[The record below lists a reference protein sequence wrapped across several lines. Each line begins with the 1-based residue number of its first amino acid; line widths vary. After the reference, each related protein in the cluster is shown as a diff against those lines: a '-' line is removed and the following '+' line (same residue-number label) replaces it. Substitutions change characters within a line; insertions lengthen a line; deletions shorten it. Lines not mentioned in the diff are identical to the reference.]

1 MEELQSIKLSPL
13 VTIDILVK
21 TFDLA
26 SSVGLILTNE
36 EKNYILKLKP
46 FEPAE
51 SILSKQRGAQRWVIE
66 TSNVVRSSFVFV
78 IKIYKKT
85 LI

>member
-1 MEELQSIKLSPL
+1 MEEVQSIKLSPL

-51 SILSKQRGAQRWVIE
+51 SILS
-66 TSNVVRSSFVFV
+66 
-78 IKIYKKT
+78 
-85 LI
+85 